1 VRCQRQRPRLLSVA
15 FGGFDE
21 AAVIDHKRFIDLV
34 NAEFP
39 EALERI
45 DAIYGRG
52 LLHVEMGLFLR
63 GTEAAMDAGKFW
75 LAEKHFRFIERVWR
89 EADPELANAIEVSY
103 LEDLAVGECTP
114 VRYQAVKERM
124 PKSLRAVLVG
134 HHPNWK

>member
-1 VRCQRQRPRLLSVA
+1 MAFQRPRRLSWV

-21 AAVIDHKRFIDLV
+21 AAVIGHKRFIDLV

-39 EALERI
+39 EALGRI

-52 LLHVEMGLFLR
+52 LLHVEMGLFR
-63 GTEAAMDAGKFW
+63 MGTEAAMDAGKLW
-75 LAEKHFRFIERVWR
+75 LAEEHFRFIERVWR
-89 EADPELANAIEVSY
+89 AADPELANAIEVSY
-103 LEDLAVGECTP
+103 LEGLALGECTP
-114 VRYQAVKERM
+114 IQYQAVKERM